1 MKQKYYIVDYTKWLL
16 VEELR
21 VDSLLTERCRDALSF
36 EARNEDEAW
45 DRFVSHAKLQGFCID
60 GLDVMELSAVTEEEY
75 KHLRGSVEL

>member
-1 MKQKYYIVDYTKWLL
+1 MKQKYYIVDYTTWTMIK
-16 VEELR
+16 ELR

-60 GLDVMELSAVTEEEY
+60 GLDITELGAVTEEQY
-75 KHLRGSVEL
+75 KHLQGVEL